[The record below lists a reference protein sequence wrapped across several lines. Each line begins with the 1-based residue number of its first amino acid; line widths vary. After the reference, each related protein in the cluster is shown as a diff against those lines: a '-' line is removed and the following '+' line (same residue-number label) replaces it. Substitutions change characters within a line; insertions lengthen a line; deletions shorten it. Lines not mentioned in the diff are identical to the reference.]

1 MSYQVLARKW
11 RPDQF
16 SDVVGQEH
24 IIAALTNALNN
35 QRLHHAYLFSGTRGV
50 GKTSIARLFAKGLNC
65 EKGITATPCGECE
78 NCRAIKEGN
87 FIDLIEIDAASR
99 TKVEDTRE
107 LLDNVQYKPVR
118 GRFKIYLIDE
128 VHMLSRHSFNAL
140 LKTLEEPPEY
150 VKFLLATTDPQK
162 LPITVLSRCI
172 QFHLKALDADVIAV
186 HLQKLLQKEQIDYQP
201 QALMKIAR
209 AAQGSVRDALSL
221 TDQAIALSNGNIN
234 VNDVNMMLGLL
245 DNDKSI
251 ALLKAL
257 SQADGE
263 QAMQVLYEIAQQGV
277 DWERVLQEMAETL
290 HQIAML
296 QFLPPNPEQANTALT
311 LLAKNLSPEDV
322 QFYYELM
329 IKGREELSY
338 SPDPR
343 IGVEMTM
350 LRALAFHPK
359 RFSLSNE
366 VIAVSSSAT
375 KPVEKSEK
383 SSFSVQNSLS
393 QSQRNEV
400 PSVSINKESAAN
412 SSWKQVVQ
420 QIDAGE
426 STTPA
431 DSSQPQEMKSSA
443 QQSLSILQAVSHLE
457 QGQPAHMVLDDK
469 EVVAHEKKKFEQF
482 EQVENNATQTVN
494 EVPPSIP
501 VKQNSAAENSA
512 FASNNVHNIEVAEHS
527 SSLWEKAD
535 STEAND
541 DEESE
546 NESIS
551 EDYHWSW
558 SDPSLALQ
566 GQAVKPSEI
575 KQTLLKRYTPE
586 VLEQVIAL
594 TAKQSKWS
602 SDIEK
607 MAVKGNSKGVLLKS
621 VILEKTDD
629 FLKLGLRPE
638 AFNLLKTLD
647 SAFITQALK
656 DFYGHQMRIELDV
669 YQGEQKTP
677 FEIRNE
683 IYQQLVVQAQQNLQ
697 QDRVL
702 QDFMQQ
708 FDAQITLDSVRPTGK
723 TGH

>member
-172 QFHLKALDADVIAV
+172 QFHLKALDADVIAA
-186 HLQKLLQKEQIDYQP
+186 HLQKLLQKEHIDYQP

-221 TDQAIALSNGNIN
+221 TDQAIALSNSNIN

-263 QAMQVLYEIAQQGV
+263 QAMQVLYEITQQGV

-329 IKGREELSY
+329 VKGREELSY
-338 SPDPR
+338 SPDPK

-359 RFSLSNE
+359 RFSLPNE
-366 VIAVSSSAT
+366 TAVVSHTEITSE
-375 KPVEKSEK
+375 KIEKSP
-383 SSFSVQNSLS
+383 FSVQHSLQ
-393 QSQRNEV
+393 QSTSNDVQITPVNGETTG
-400 PSVSINKESAAN
+400 

-420 QIDAGE
+420 PQIDSNEA
-426 STTPA
+426 TIPA
-431 DSSQPQEMKSSA
+431 DSNQQQSIKSSA
-443 QQSLSILQAVSHLE
+443 QQSLSILQAVSNLE
-457 QGQPAHMVLDDK
+457 QGQTAHMVLDNK
-469 EVVAHEKKKFEQF
+469 NVVESEKKKFDL
-482 EQVENNATQTVN
+482 VEDRAIRSVN
-494 EVPPSIP
+494 EVPPSISR
-501 VKQNSAAENSA
+501 KQNSEPENRELITNDYA
-512 FASNNVHNIEVAEHS
+512 HNIDVAEPS
-527 SSLWEKAD
+527 SSLWEKA

-541 DEESE
+541 EEESE
-546 NESIS
+546 NESIN

-586 VLEQVIAL
+586 VLEQIIAL
-594 TAKQSKWS
+594 TAKQSEWS

-607 MAVKGNSKGVLLKS
+607 MAVKGNSKGILLKS

-656 DFYGHQMRIELDV
+656 DFYGNQMRIELDV
-669 YQGEQKTP
+669 YQGDQKTP

-683 IYQQLVVQAQQNLQ
+683 IYQQLVIQAQQNLQ
-697 QDRVL
+697 QDPVL

-708 FDAQITLDSVRPTGK
+708 FEAKIALDSVRPTGK
-723 TGH
+723 SNH

>member
-172 QFHLKALDADVIAV
+172 QFHLKALDADVIAA

-263 QAMQVLYEIAQQGV
+263 QAMQVLNEIAQQGV

-296 QFLPPNPEQANTALT
+296 QFLPPNPEQADTALT

-366 VIAVSSSAT
+366 VVAVSSSAI

-383 SSFSVQNSLS
+383 SSFFVQNSLS
-393 QSQRNEV
+393 PSQRNEV
-400 PSVSINKESAAN
+400 PSVSVNKESAAN

-431 DSSQPQEMKSSA
+431 DSGQSQEIKSSA

-457 QGQPAHMVLDDK
+457 QGQTAHMVLDNK
-469 EVVAHEKKKFEQF
+469 NVVESEKKKF

-586 VLEQVIAL
+586 VLEQIIAL
-594 TAKQSKWS
+594 TAKQSEWS

-607 MAVKGNSKGVLLKS
+607 MAVKGNSKGILLKS

>member
-172 QFHLKALDADVIAV
+172 QFHLKALDADVIAA
-186 HLQKLLQKEQIDYQP
+186 HLQKLLQKEHIDYQL

-221 TDQAIALSNGNIN
+221 TDQAIALSNSNIN

-329 IKGREELSY
+329 VKGREELSY
-338 SPDPR
+338 SPDPK

-359 RFSLSNE
+359 RFFLPNE
-366 VIAVSSSAT
+366 MAVVSHTEITS
-375 KPVEKSEK
+375 EKSEK
-383 SSFSVQNSLS
+383 SPFSVQHSLQ
-393 QSQRNEV
+393 QSTSNDVQITPVNRETTG
-400 PSVSINKESAAN
+400 

-420 QIDAGE
+420 PQIDSNEA
-426 STTPA
+426 TIPA
-431 DSSQPQEMKSSA
+431 DSNQQQSIKSSA
-443 QQSLSILQAVSHLE
+443 QQSLSILQAVSNLE
-457 QGQPAHMVLDDK
+457 QGQTAHMVLDNK
-469 EVVAHEKKKFEQF
+469 NVVESEKKKFDL
-482 EQVENNATQTVN
+482 VEDRAIRSVN
-494 EVPPSIP
+494 EVPPSISR
-501 VKQNSAAENSA
+501 KQNSEPENRELITNDYA
-512 FASNNVHNIEVAEHS
+512 HNIDVAESS
-527 SSLWEKAD
+527 SSLWEKA
-535 STEAND
+535 SATETND
-541 DEESE
+541 EEESE
-546 NESIS
+546 NESIN

-586 VLEQVIAL
+586 VLEQIIAL
-594 TAKQSKWS
+594 TAKQSEWS

-607 MAVKGNSKGVLLKS
+607 MAVKGNSKGILLKS

>member
-172 QFHLKALDADVIAV
+172 QFHLKALDADVIAA

-263 QAMQVLYEIAQQGV
+263 QAMQVLNEIAQQGV

-296 QFLPPNPEQANTALT
+296 QFLPPNPEQADTALT

-366 VIAVSSSAT
+366 VVAVSSSAI

-412 SSWKQVVQ
+412 SSWEQVVQ
-420 QIDAGE
+420 QIDAVE

-431 DSSQPQEMKSSA
+431 DSNQQQSIKSSA
-443 QQSLSILQAVSHLE
+443 QQSLSILQAVSNLE
-457 QGQPAHMVLDDK
+457 QGQTAHMVLDDK

-501 VKQNSAAENSA
+501 VKQNSAAENSV

-527 SSLWEKAD
+527 SSLWGKAD

-594 TAKQSKWS
+594 TAKQSEWS